1 MFLNVWAFS
10 NFSCSK
16 TWLTPWWNHR
26 HLKKNSKLKNH
37 VKKYRISLR
46 LTHHTTMLR
55 YYEKYYFHPLP
66 PAFMHTAISR
76 STNYKFKFM
85 TRNKKDEIG
94 RRG

>member
-1 MFLNVWAFS
+1 MCGPFQTFHVLKHGS
-10 NFSCSK
+10 
-16 TWLTPWWNHR
+16 R
-26 HLKKNSKLKNH
+26 HSGIIDILKNSKLKKP
-37 VKKYRISLR
+37 VKKYSISLR
-46 LTHHTTMLR
+46 FTHHTTMLR